1 MDRTIR
7 VERIGVWGRVVCHA
21 TVTTR
26 MVSRA
31 VSSDVPMAARTSG
44 APRERPPLLGVPPG
58 GVLCLGRAA
67 GVVARQAVEWVGL
80 TRPHAVRRHGNG
92 GGVGG
97 HVAGRSIAVVAAGLL
112 LLVVEVVVVVVM
124 VELVERAV
132 RRGAGGDG

>member
-1 MDRTIR
+1 M
-7 VERIGVWGRVVCHA
+7 
-21 TVTTR
+21 
-26 MVSRA
+26 
-31 VSSDVPMAARTSG
+31 
-44 APRERPPLLGVPPG
+44 
-58 GVLCLGRAA
+58 
-67 GVVARQAVEWVGL
+67 EWVGL

-112 LLVVEVVVVVVM
+112 LLVVEVVVVM